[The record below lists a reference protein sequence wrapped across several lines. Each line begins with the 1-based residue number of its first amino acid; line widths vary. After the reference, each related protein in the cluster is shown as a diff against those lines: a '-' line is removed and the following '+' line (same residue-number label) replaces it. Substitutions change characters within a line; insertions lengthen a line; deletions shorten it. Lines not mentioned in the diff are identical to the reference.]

1 MTSCY
6 DKLQR
11 SVLRR
16 RRTSHD
22 RMRRY
27 YGRARGVLASSLIA
41 LVFVTWSHVPARA
54 QQQQPDDEFHGQK
67 GVASFYGNANQG
79 KRTASGGRFDEHEM
93 TAAHPWLPFGTKV
106 LVTVQ
111 STGRSVIVTITDRL
125 PSRRRII
132 DLSKEAAAKLG
143 IIRQGVAMVILTPG

>member
-1 MTSCY
+1 VT
-6 DKLQR
+6 L
-11 SVLRR
+11 
-16 RRTSHD
+16 SH
-22 RMRRY
+22 
-27 YGRARGVLASSLIA
+27 G
-41 LVFVTWSHVPARA
+41 PARA
-54 QQQQPDDEFHGQK
+54 QKPSDDAEFRGQK

-79 KRTASGGRFDEHEM
+79 KRTASGTRFDENNM

-132 DLSKEAAAKLG
+132 DLSKEAAARLG
-143 IIRQGVAMVILTPG
+143 IMRQGIAMVILTPG